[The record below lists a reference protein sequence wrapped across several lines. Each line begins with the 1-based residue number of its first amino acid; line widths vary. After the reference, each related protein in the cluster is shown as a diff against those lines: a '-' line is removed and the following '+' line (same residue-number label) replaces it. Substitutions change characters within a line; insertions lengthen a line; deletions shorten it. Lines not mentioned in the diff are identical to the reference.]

1 MAESINSASLQVAIK
16 FTVANNDPVLP
27 QTVSQPAGAS
37 KTLSF
42 KTGGASP
49 NANADRM
56 YFGHRTLAA
65 GAAETIDLFGGALA
79 MPYGTAFNVTKLF
92 ALVILLDATPAGSAV
107 SVGPGAS
114 NGFAAPWSGT
124 TPADKVSNGYNG
136 GLYTLPPAVN
146 ANGHV
151 VDSTHRNLTIT
162 NLDGAVGV
170 GYTLWAIGKA

>member
-92 ALVILLDATPAGSAV
+92 ALVILLDATP
-107 SVGPGAS
+107 
-114 NGFAAPWSGT
+114 WSGT